1 MPPTIPQ
8 SPLPSSNQ
16 SPAGWIMDAIE
27 SVGSTRQAE
36 AEQKSVSRYQE
47 KPSAFKW
54 MLDALDS
61 VENTFNPEISYSR
74 ETEINPNALKEAIV
88 GQESGG
94 DYNAISTHTDSRGN
108 HSYGKYQILG
118 TNIPQWTMEALGQ
131 KMNIRQFL
139 RSQEAQDKVFA
150 WHIGNLIK
158 KYGNINDIAS
168 VYFSGGAYA
177 KNKDKKDASGKTVA
191 EYASDINRRYAAA
204 VASAIE

>member
-1 MPPTIPQ
+1 
-8 SPLPSSNQ
+8 
-16 SPAGWIMDAIE
+16 MDAIE